1 MAKKKKKKTASIIF
15 LMAATFVVFICIY
28 LLIPTLYGQLKEKQY
43 ESTIPPLTSKLAT
56 SSDIETL
63 ITRYAIENNAAVHV
77 YSGNRAIT
85 YETPSLTST
94 NNLEKSTTYKSKDG
108 TTMYVDIQYANQD
121 LSALHKTLQV
131 VLPIGL
137 ILILL
142 IIYFYESLYGSTRKD
157 DFTIF
162 RKETKAM
169 LDLKA
174 NAKLPTN
181 SSDRLKNE
189 TAKNINALYQQL
201 LMTFE
206 ALQNKV
212 DETNVLKKET
222 ASLLTQI
229 KQSVNQPIE
238 EIKTIV
244 NGMIREEGK
253 YRNHQIYLIETKMR
267 LDQLENDI
275 QQRLDQGP
283 TKTKPNGFS
292 IQPLFESLLKPYEA
306 LALQKQVGIRYRWE
320 KDFKTNLNEFLF
332 TQAISHLMQFSL
344 KQCQKQSNILV
355 VQNEYDIIIA
365 YKGAALTP
373 ASAKKVRE
381 TDEDLKELFKII
393 QSIGL
398 YLDYETTQ
406 KKDGMQFVFHF

>member
-1 MAKKKKKKTASIIF
+1 MAKKKKKKTGSIIF

-28 LLIPTLYGQLKEKQY
+28 LCTPTLYGRLKENQY
-43 ESTIPPLTSKLAT
+43 ESTLSTLTQQLT
-56 SSDIETL
+56 NSSDVNTL

-77 YSGNRAIT
+77 YSGNRALT

-94 NNLEKSTTYKSKDG
+94 SNLEKSATYKNQEG

-121 LSALHKTLQV
+121 LNILKKTLQT
-131 VLPIGL
+131 VLPIAL

-142 IIYFYESLYGSTRKD
+142 VIYFYESLYGSTRRD

-169 LDLKA
+169 LALKA

-181 SSDRLKNE
+181 SSDKLKNE

-201 LMTFE
+201 LMTFD

-212 DETNVLKKET
+212 NETNVLKKET
-222 ASLLTQI
+222 ATLLDQI
-229 KQSVNQPIE
+229 KQNVSQPIDD
-238 EIKTIV
+238 IKAIV

-275 QQRLDQGP
+275 SQRLDQGP
-283 TKTKPNGFS
+283 IQTKPNGLYIHS
-292 IQPLFESLLKPYEA
+292 LFESLLKPYEA
-306 LALQKQVGIRYRWE
+306 LALKKQVGIRYRWE

-332 TQAISHLMQFSL
+332 TQAISHLMQFTL
-344 KQCQKQSNILV
+344 KQCQNQSNILV
-355 VQNEYDIIIA
+355 VQNDYDIIIA

-373 ASAKKVRE
+373 ASTKTVRE

-393 QSIGL
+393 QSIDL
-398 YLDYETTQ
+398 YVDYGTTQ